1 MIPLS
6 LLLGVLSGMREGS
19 TLDRS
24 ISFVSI
30 LTTSVPEFASATFLV
45 ALFVFKL
52 GWLPGT
58 SSMTGGFN
66 PVELI
71 LPVAVLV
78 LYDFGYVT
86 RMTRASMAE
95 VMTSQ
100 YIRTAVLK
108 GLPRKTVIVGH
119 ALRNAL
125 IAPFTVIVL
134 QLNWLLSGVIVVEV
148 FFAYRG
154 FGKLLYDARHLRRHL
169 PDRGLHAGGGVRRR
183 VLPVHLRRRLHP
195 AQPADQVQLMASTV
209 ATQTPAAPS
218 RLGSFFGALGL
229 LRESPIGMLG
239 AAILLFWVTM
249 AILAPVLPLHDPNQA
264 IAPFQKIWA
273 TSPKGDFFPLG
284 TDHKG
289 RDILSR
295 LIWGSQRVL
304 IWATLATAVAYV
316 VGMLMGVAA
325 GYLGGW
331 WDEILSFIGNV
342 LLSFPVMVLYIII
355 ISNLGS
361 SGLNIVLAVTFAS
374 APGIMRIVRGLVLDL
389 KTRDYI
395 FAAQTRGES
404 PWRIMLV
411 ELLPNARGPLI
422 VDACLRLGYTVIT
435 IATLGFLG
443 LGLPPPDPDW
453 GQMIAEAVPVG
464 VFAIHA
470 MLIPALAVS
479 SLVLGFNLLADGL
492 REISLKD

>member
-1 MIPLS
+1 
-6 LLLGVLSGMREGS
+6 
-19 TLDRS
+19 
-24 ISFVSI
+24 
-30 LTTSVPEFASATFLV
+30 
-45 ALFVFKL
+45 
-52 GWLPGT
+52 
-58 SSMTGGFN
+58 
-66 PVELI
+66 
-71 LPVAVLV
+71 
-78 LYDFGYVT
+78 
-86 RMTRASMAE
+86 
-95 VMTSQ
+95 
-100 YIRTAVLK
+100 
-108 GLPRKTVIVGH
+108 
-119 ALRNAL
+119 
-125 IAPFTVIVL
+125 
-134 QLNWLLSGVIVVEV
+134 
-148 FFAYRG
+148 
-154 FGKLLYDARHLRRHL
+154 
-169 PDRGLHAGGGVRRR
+169 
-183 VLPVHLRRRLHP
+183 
-195 AQPADQVQLMASTV
+195 MASTTV
-209 ATQTPAAPS
+209 SQTPAAPS
-218 RLGSFFGALGL
+218 RLESFLGALAL

-239 AAILLFWVTM
+239 ALILLFWVTM
-249 AILAPVLPLHDPNQA
+249 AILAPILPLHDPNQA

-304 IWATLATAVAYV
+304 IWSTLATTVAYI

-331 WDEILSFIGNV
+331 WDEVISFAANV

-404 PWRIMLV
+404 PWRIMLI

-464 VFAIHA
+464 VFAMHA